1 MDLTIPQWSML
12 WFGSQIITFTNFA
25 MIPFVLAFFS
35 FTCLLF
41 SLRIALN
48 KTKAVPMENNTSVK
62 EANKEVIV
70 WNIGGGGGGGD
81 FTNLMTLAL

>member
-25 MIPFVLAFFS
+25 MIPFVLACFN

-41 SLRIALN
+41 SLRTALN

-70 WNIGGGGGGGD
+70 WNIGWGGGGD

>member
-12 WFGSQIITFTNFA
+12 WSGSQIIAFTNFA
-25 MIPFVLAFFS
+25 VITFVFAFFN

-41 SLRIALN
+41 SLRTALN

-70 WNIGGGGGGGD
+70 WNIGGGGGED